1 MRYRYAV
8 LVAVALL
15 LLVLGRAENVTITA
29 HEDIKTYVLKDGVVK
44 LAPAV
49 IPSGTVLTGTGC
61 VDLKHYIAV
70 ASRWTIQGVLTLYL
84 LEGDYR
90 LDRQAFL
97 RSWKMPLVFS
107 CP

>member
-8 LVAVALL
+8 LVAIALLL

-29 HEDIKTYVLKDGVVK
+29 HEDIKTYVLKDGVAK

-70 ASRWTIQGVLTLYL
+70 QVDYQGQTLYL
-84 LEGDYR
+84 LEGDYK